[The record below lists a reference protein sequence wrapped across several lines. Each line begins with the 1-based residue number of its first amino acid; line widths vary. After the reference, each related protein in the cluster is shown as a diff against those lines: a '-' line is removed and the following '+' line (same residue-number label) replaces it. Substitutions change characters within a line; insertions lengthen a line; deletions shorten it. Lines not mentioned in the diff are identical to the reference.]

1 MRRPITLPQKMF
13 DYDFK
18 LLSQTEAYPRTRI
31 RLLALSHLQNNK
43 NYKQV
48 AEYMQ
53 VDIIQNSKNNNTIN
67 SV

>member
-1 MRRPITLPQKMF
+1 MILNYYLK
-13 DYDFK
+13 
-18 LLSQTEAYPRTRI
+18 TEAYPRTRI